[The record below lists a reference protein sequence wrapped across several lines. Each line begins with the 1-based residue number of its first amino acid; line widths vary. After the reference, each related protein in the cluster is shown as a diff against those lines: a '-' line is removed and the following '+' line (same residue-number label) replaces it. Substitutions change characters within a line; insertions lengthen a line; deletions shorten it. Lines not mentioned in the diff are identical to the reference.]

1 MASPQTH
8 LAVDGYLDAI
18 PTPGTSWGTAVFD
31 LIHSPA
37 DADRI
42 RRHPG
47 HRVRVQDVVLNTRL
61 IEA

>member
-42 RRHPG
+42 AADTPDTVYASR
-47 HRVRVQDVVLNTRL
+47 TSS
-61 IEA
+61 